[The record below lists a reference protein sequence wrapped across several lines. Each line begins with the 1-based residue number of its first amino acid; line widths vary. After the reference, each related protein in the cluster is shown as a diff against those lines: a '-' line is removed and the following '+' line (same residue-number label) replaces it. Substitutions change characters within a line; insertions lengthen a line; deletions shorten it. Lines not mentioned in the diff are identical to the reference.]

1 MHFIPPA
8 SENRLSSSD
17 AALLQP
23 PEPAHPD
30 WHAPLLPDLQLPDP
44 PGPQAFDAL
53 REVLGQYMEPDEVE
67 AAYLTFVYGAMAH
80 QGQNRRSGEPYIH
93 HPLAVARILAELRLD
108 LPSIQGAILHD
119 VIEDT
124 GVSKEELARVF
135 GQSVADLVDGVTKLG
150 KVHFE
155 TSEEAQA
162 ENFRKMLLAMSKD
175 IRVVLIKLAD
185 RLHNMRTMG
194 VMISEKRRR
203 ISRETLEIYA
213 PIAQRLGINPI
224 RIELE
229 ELAFAHLY
237 PKRWHA
243 LSEAIRASR
252 GNRKEVV
259 TRIRAAIEERL
270 RQEGIS
276 GEVLGRE
283 KHIYSIYQK
292 MQKKSLSFS
301 AVSDIYAFRII
312 VDSVDTCYRV
322 LGLIHNLYKPIPG
335 RFKDYIAI
343 PKANGYQSLHTVLF
357 GPFGHPI
364 EVQIRTE
371 DMHRVAEAG
380 VAAHW
385 LYKSGESSSRAQA
398 QARAWVQHLLELQQ
412 KGGDSREFLESVK
425 MDLFPDQ
432 VYVFTPKGKIMSLP
446 QGATAVD
453 FAYAVHTDIGNHC
466 IAAKVNDQF
475 VPLRT
480 LLKNGDHVEIIT
492 AQSASP
498 NPGWLDFVATG
509 KARANIRMHL
519 KNIQHAEAEAMG
531 KRLLDKALRSMGG
544 TLEAVQEQDW
554 QRILPTFRVGSAT
567 ELLEAIGMGN
577 AYPLVVAH
585 SLLPEQV
592 EGEGGVP
599 ERDKTFSLSIRGTEG
614 MAVTLA
620 RCCHPIPGDPILGF
634 VTAGRGI
641 VVHTHDCP
649 NIQEWRKRRDKWVD
663 VQWDAKVSGEYPVTI
678 RTVVEHARGVLARL
692 ATLIAEEGSNI
703 DHVDI
708 EERDGLYT
716 GITFTVD
723 VTNRQ
728 HLARIMR
735 ALRSLPVVSRVQRLK
750 G

>member
-1 MHFIPPA
+1 MTLPTPAA
-8 SENRLSSSD
+8 SETARHQSD
-17 AALLQP
+17 APAALSRFVPDALAV
-23 PEPAHPD
+23 PEPPGEQAF
-30 WHAPLLPDLQLPDP
+30 APLQE
-44 PGPQAFDAL
+44 AL
-53 REVLGQYMEPDEVE
+53 RQYMEPEE
-67 AAYLTFVYGAMAH
+67 IAGAHAAFVYAAH
-80 QGQNRRSGEPYIH
+80 AHHGQARRSGEPYIL
-93 HPLAVARILAELRLD
+93 HPLAVAGILAELRLD

-124 GVSKEELARVF
+124 GVSKEALSQYF
-135 GQSVADLVDGVTKLG
+135 GETVADLVDGVTKLG
-150 KVHFE
+150 KVQFE

-194 VMISEKRRR
+194 VMVSEKRRR

-243 LSEAIRASR
+243 LSEAVRAAR

-259 TRIRAAIEERL
+259 TKIRAAIEERL
-270 RQEGIS
+270 RQEGIE
-276 GEVLGRE
+276 GRVVGRE

-292 MQKKSLSFS
+292 MQKKCLSFS
-301 AVSDIYAFRII
+301 AVNDIYAFRII
-312 VDSVDTCYRV
+312 VDTVDTCYRV
-322 LGLIHNLYKPIPG
+322 LGLVHNLYKPIPG

-343 PKANGYQSLHTVLF
+343 PKANGYQSLHTVVF

-364 EVQIRTE
+364 EVQVRTE

-385 LYKSGESSSRAQA
+385 LYKTGEQSTNSAQQ
-398 QARAWVQHLLELQQ
+398 QARAWLQQLLELQQ
-412 KGGDSREFLESVK
+412 QGGDSREFLENVK

-446 QGATAVD
+446 HGSTTVD

-480 LLKNGDHVEIIT
+480 PLANGDHVEIIT
-492 AQSASP
+492 APSAAP
-498 NPGWLDFVATG
+498 NPGWLDFVVTG
-509 KARANIRMHL
+509 KARTNIRAHL
-519 KNIQHAEAEAMG
+519 KNMQRTEAEAMG
-531 KRLLDKALRSMGG
+531 RRLLDKALNSLGG
-544 TLEAVQEQDW
+544 KLDDVLIEDW
-554 QRILPTFRVGSAT
+554 QRILPTFRMDTPTA
-567 ELLEAIGMGN
+567 LFEAVGMGEVF
-577 AYPLVVAH
+577 PLVVAR
-585 SLLPEQV
+585 SLLPEPLGPL
-592 EGEGGVP
+592 EEADP
-599 ERDKTFSLSIRGTEG
+599 LAERSKNFSLSIRGTEG
-614 MAVTLA
+614 MPLTLA
-620 RCCHPIPGDPILGF
+620 RCCRPIPGDPIVGF

-641 VVHTHDCP
+641 VVHTLDCP
-649 NIQEWRKRRDKWVD
+649 NIGEWRKRRDKWVD
-663 VQWDAKVSGEYPVTI
+663 VQWDPEARGEYPVTI
-678 RTVVEHARGVLARL
+678 RAVVEHARGVLAKL

-703 DHVDI
+703 NHVDI
-708 EERDGLYT
+708 EEKDGLYT
-716 GITFTVD
+716 GITFTID
-723 VTNRQ
+723 VANRD

-735 ALRSLPVVSRVQRLK
+735 ALRSLPVVSRIQRLK